1 MLYRSIILLLPIACS
16 VFSASLEDY
25 SAKFTKHLAEIG
37 AKHAEATNTNM
48 GKYRIALTTLRER
61 AREAGRLDGV
71 RDAAGKTRSRRI
83 RQTV

>member
-1 MLYRSIILLLPIACS
+1 
-16 VFSASLEDY
+16 
-25 SAKFTKHLAEIG
+25 LAEID
-37 AKHAEATNTNM
+37 AKHAEATKTNM